1 MDKLIA
7 AFPQQLAD
15 ALKIGATF
23 SFSETDAAPRNIV
36 ISGLGGS
43 GIGGTIVQNYTAQN
57 IKIPLIVNKNYS
69 LPAFVKGDTL
79 VIICSYSGNTEE
91 TIQAFEDA
99 LQQQA
104 QIICITSGG
113 KIAELA
119 SAHHIDCILIPP
131 GMPPRTC
138 LGYSLVQLLYCL
150 NHFSIID
157 DSFKKDIEHAL
168 SLLQETM
175 TDIQVKAEALAKQV
189 FGKLPVIY
197 ADSYMEGVAIR
208 WRQQVNENGKMLGWE
223 RVLPEMNHNEL
234 VGWRDRNENLA
245 VIFLRNESDYERVQ
259 IRVEINKKI
268 IGEYTSSIFEIW
280 SAGNSYLEKALYLI
294 HFGDWFSFYLAQK
307 HHVDAM
313 EVKVIDYLKEKLAKT
328 P

>member
-1 MDKLIA
+1 
-7 AFPQQLAD
+7 
-15 ALKIGATF
+15 
-23 SFSETDAAPRNIV
+23 
-36 ISGLGGS
+36 
-43 GIGGTIVQNYTAQN
+43 
-57 IKIPLIVNKNYS
+57 
-69 LPAFVKGDTL
+69 
-79 VIICSYSGNTEE
+79 
-91 TIQAFEDA
+91 
-99 LQQQA
+99 
-104 QIICITSGG
+104 
-113 KIAELA
+113 
-119 SAHHIDCILIPP
+119 
-131 GMPPRTC
+131 
-138 LGYSLVQLLYCL
+138 
-150 NHFSIID
+150 
-157 DSFKKDIEHAL
+157 
-168 SLLQETM
+168 M